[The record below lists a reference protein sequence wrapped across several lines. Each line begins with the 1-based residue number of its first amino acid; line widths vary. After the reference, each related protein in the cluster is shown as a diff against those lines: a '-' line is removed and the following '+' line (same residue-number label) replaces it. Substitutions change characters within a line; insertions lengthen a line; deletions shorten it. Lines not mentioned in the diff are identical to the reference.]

1 MMVLV
6 LTQGCLKTP
15 SMIALLYQAAL
26 IEACLVPVLAE
37 DSFRFP
43 SAESFEELHREV
55 TRARWRGGGAGRVR
69 AELAAWSWP
78 RGVSWSSARIA
89 PLFEPLSSAALLE
102 AQAPSR
108 SRKEDQGLSDPSD
121 PSRRRRTTGTPG

>member
-1 MMVLV
+1 MVLV

-55 TRARWRGGGAGRVR
+55 TRALEGGGRPGESRAGRV
-69 AELAAWSWP
+69 ELAAWGQLVFSAHRP
-78 RGVSWSSARIA
+78 ALRATIQRSAPGGTSHRG
-89 PLFEPLSSAALLE
+89 PE
-102 AQAPSR
+102 
-108 SRKEDQGLSDPSD
+108 EDQGLSDPSD
-121 PSRRRRTTGTPG
+121 LSRRRRTTGTPG

>member
-55 TRARWRGGGAGRVR
+55 TRARWRGGQAG
-69 AELAAWSWP
+69 
-78 RGVSWSSARIA
+78 
-89 PLFEPLSSAALLE
+89 
-102 AQAPSR
+102 
-108 SRKEDQGLSDPSD
+108 
-121 PSRRRRTTGTPG
+121 

>member
-1 MMVLV
+1 MFR
-6 LTQGCLKTP
+6 
-15 SMIALLYQAAL
+15 
-26 IEACLVPVLAE
+26 AE
-37 DSFRFP
+37 D
-43 SAESFEELHREV
+43 LHRDV
-55 TRARWRGGGAGRVR
+55 TRVLGAQGDVSLPLGARDVSQ
-69 AELAAWSWP
+69 AELVVS
-78 RGVSWSSARIA
+78 GVFSMFKRIA